1 MENTEVLTEAPDAF
15 RKAVGTI
22 VFEFALLESLA
33 SEVIT
38 NKARNAV
45 NNGAWSRSGEQ
56 FVKELRKCF
65 PQDNAFGDLCDRLK
79 ELGVWRNMFI
89 HSEWMFFSDGH
100 ASLMNRKHHPNSSHP
115 VTFEMNNSVTVDDL
129 DEFIAKVTS
138 LAQDLNP
145 YITKAWDGRY
155 GKG

>member
-1 MENTEVLTEAPDAF
+1 MENTEVLTEAPDSF

-45 NNGAWSRSGEQ
+45 SNGGWSRSGEQ

-65 PQDNAFGDLCDRLK
+65 PQDDEFGVLCDRLQ
-79 ELGVWRNMFI
+79 ELGGWRNMFI
-89 HSEWMFFSDGH
+89 HSEWMFFSDGR
-100 ASLMNRKHHPNSSHP
+100 ASLMKRKHHANSSHP
-115 VTFEMNNSVTVDDL
+115 VTFEMNDSIRIGDL
-129 DEFIAKVTS
+129 DEFIAKVIG
-138 LAQDLNP
+138 LAKDLNP

-155 GKG
+155 DKG